1 VVELS
6 APSPFSPPCVELLC
20 WSECPSHE
28 HARKVL
34 HEALEDLG
42 YDGAAVTYIWVE
54 DDDAASEQ
62 QFVGSPT
69 FRVDGADL
77 FPPLPGEQ
85 YGLSC
90 RMYTRRDGR
99 PSPLPDPDDLRDA
112 LRAAL
117 GPRVLSS
124 S

>member
-1 VVELS
+1 M
-6 APSPFSPPCVELLC
+6 
-20 WSECPSHE
+20 
-28 HARKVL
+28 L
-34 HEALEDLG
+34 HEALADLG
-42 YDGAAVTYIWVE
+42 YNGAAVTYIWVE
-54 DDDAASEQ
+54 DDHSASEQ

-77 FPPLPGEQ
+77 FPPPPGEQ

-112 LRAAL
+112 LQAAL
-117 GPRVLSS
+117 GPSAGCTWLSS
-124 S
+124 RLGATTGAARIGDREWHRSAPERTPHS